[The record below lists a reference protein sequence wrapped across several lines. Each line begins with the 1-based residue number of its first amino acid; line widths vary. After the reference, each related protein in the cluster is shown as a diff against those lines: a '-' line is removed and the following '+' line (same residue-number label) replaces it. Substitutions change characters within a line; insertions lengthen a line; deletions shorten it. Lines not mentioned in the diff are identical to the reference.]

1 VYMKD
6 PLKFRRKYQST
17 IVDLSQQVDQVSRR
31 LMTSGSA
38 SDLIEY
44 HRLVD
49 EICSLKEWII
59 SKEL

>member
-1 VYMKD
+1 MKD

-17 IVDLSQQVDQVSRR
+17 IIDLSQQVDQVSRR

-44 HRLVD
+44 YRLVD